1 MTKYTNA
8 KINYLLKELNNWVGS
23 EITIEK
29 EEREDLDKNKIKLE
43 NVEIVKQIENED
55 DYVDPYS
62 IELQGKGTVIDKS
75 GKSLK
80 LPLDSYELPLHELH
94 SIEASTEFLTVKTDR
109 ATYTL
114 KK

>member
-1 MTKYTNA
+1 MTKFTNE
-8 KINYLLKELNNWVGS
+8 KIKFLLQELNNWVGS

-29 EEREDLDKNKIKLE
+29 EERNDLDKNTLALE
-43 NVEIVKQIENED
+43 DVEIVKQIENED

-62 IELQGKGTVIDKS
+62 IELKGKGTVLHQNRKAT
-75 GKSLK
+75 K

-94 SIEASTEFLTVKTDR
+94 SIEASNEFLTVKTDR
-109 ATYTL
+109 ATYII